1 MKGEMMF
8 RRTDEITLGRETVGG
23 NPGSFLVVHV
33 QREGRYFSVTAD
45 EYASRKAFELG
56 NDNAII
62 SCGQLVDEV
71 RATFPELGVVQDVH
85 LCDVATGEPMHAR
98 SNGWYYL
105 SGEAAQREMDHR
117 AKYQRKN
124 DYQSPDEVYG
134 PEWTPHWRQ
143 RAANA
148 LHCGVEDLIYTQDRE
163 LFDEW
168 VDRVMVPI
176 WQTMADDANA
186 YIDAHKDDS
195 IEVPANQTDEDEFE
209 VELEDGL
216 YVHAKL
222 CDSVDSDILPGS
234 YVYQYDVIVRVD
246 GVHEYGAKFHGSVND
261 YDNGIVNAREA
272 AFGTLRELM
281 QFVYESAQSVA
292 DQWFEEGW
300 DGISEEQRKGLLKCE
315 RAADAMS
322 RQLEANMDVIGV

>member
-1 MKGEMMF
+1 MY
-8 RRTDEITLGRETVGG
+8 RRTDDITLGRETVGG
-23 NPGSFLVVHV
+23 QPGSFLVVHV
-33 QREGRYFSVTAD
+33 TRERGRFSVTAD

-56 NDNAII
+56 NENAVIG
-62 SCGQLVDEV
+62 CGQLVEQI
-71 RATFPELGVVQDVH
+71 RATFPELNVVTDVH
-85 LCDVATGEPMHAR
+85 LCDVGSGEPMHAR

-105 SGEAAQREMDHR
+105 GGEAAKREMAHR
-117 AKYQRKN
+117 AQYQRKN
-124 DYQSPDEVYG
+124 NYQSPDDVYG
-134 PEWTPHWRQ
+134 PEWTPYWRGL
-143 RAANA
+143 AANA
-148 LHCGVEDLIYTQDRE
+148 LHCSADELVYTQDRE

-168 VDRVMVPI
+168 VDRVMVPR
-176 WQTMADDANA
+176 WKQAAEYANA

-281 QFVYESAQSVA
+281 QFVYESAQILA
-292 DQWFEEGW
+292 DDWFVEGW
-300 DGISEEQRKGLLKCE
+300 DGISKEQRKGLLKCE
-315 RAADAMS
+315 RAAEAMS
-322 RQLEANMDVIGV
+322 RQLEANMEVIGV